1 MSSSYLLHSLL
12 MRAAVPQRVRLL
24 NLVRSRESWGPEAV
38 RAYQEEKLR
47 ETIRYCWQYVPF
59 YRRHWKGHLDD
70 PRDIRTL
77 EDLQKLPIVS
87 RQLFREN
94 VAEIITTDRT
104 IKYTEGRTGGSTAS
118 PIIYKT
124 THHDDEF
131 AWAQLYSGWH
141 WAGWRFGEPFLI
153 VGGESVGVGI
163 GDRRTRNDW
172 IINRWVTSGSNITM
186 ARTRHLVD
194 STVFRRATFI
204 YGYPNSIR
212 ELCERLSELGARP
225 PRVRGVV
232 CTAEVMLP
240 EVRDRISEVL
250 GGVPVLDQWGL
261 GDGAQHAC
269 ESSVNDGLHVS
280 FHRGILEIV
289 DDQDRQLWGIKQT
302 GRGLAT
308 SLTNLATPFVR
319 YETGDQ
325 VHWHSFDAAATGVGW
340 PRIGPIEGRIG
351 DVIHLPSGRSIPMP
365 GLTLVM
371 RWLEGL
377 KHFQL
382 IQTGPNA
389 VTVRLDRDVGY
400 KLSEA
405 ETLAFLRQRIAPDV
419 DWSIV
424 WDAPELTRN
433 GKLLVI
439 RNDWLRK
446 QGLTRPPSSPR
457 A

>member
-12 MRAAVPQRVRLL
+12 MRVAVPQRLRLL
-24 NLVRSRESWGPEAV
+24 DLVRSRESWGTEAV

-59 YRRHWKGHLDD
+59 YRRHWKGYLDD

-77 EDLQKLPIVS
+77 EDLQKLPVVS

-94 VAEIITTDRT
+94 VAEIITTDPAV
-104 IKYTEGRTGGSTAS
+104 KYTEARTGGSTAS
-118 PIIYKT
+118 PIIYRT

-131 AWAQLYSGWH
+131 AWAQLYSGWY

-172 IINRWVTSGSNITM
+172 IINRWVTSGSNITT
-186 ARTRHLVD
+186 ARTQHLVD
-194 STVFRRATFI
+194 SPVFKRATFI

-240 EVRDRISEVL
+240 EVRARISEVL

-269 ESSVNDGLHVS
+269 ESSVGDGLHVS
-280 FHRGILEIV
+280 FHRGILEVV
-289 DDQDRQLWGIKQT
+289 DDQDRQIWDIKQT

-325 VHWHSFDAAATGVGW
+325 IHWHSFDVATSGVRW
-340 PRIGPIEGRIG
+340 PRIGTIEGRIG

-400 KLSEA
+400 KLSDE

-419 DWSIV
+419 DWNIV

-446 QGLTRPPSSPR
+446 QGLTRPPPSPKG
-457 A
+457 

>member
-1 MSSSYLLHSLL
+1 MSASRLLHATL
-12 MRAAVPQRVRLL
+12 MRAAVPQRLALLRL
-24 NLVRSRESWGPEAV
+24 VKRRESWGPEEI
-38 RAYQEEKLR
+38 RAYHEEKLR
-47 ETIRYCWQYVPF
+47 ETIRYCWQHVPF
-59 YRRHWKGHLDD
+59 YRTHWKGHIDD
-70 PRDIRTL
+70 PRDIRKL
-77 EDLQKLPIVS
+77 EDLQGLPVLT
-87 RQLFREN
+87 RQAFREN
-94 VAEIITTDRT
+94 LPQIITTDPT
-104 IKYTEGRTGGSTAS
+104 IEYTEGRTGGSTAS
-118 PIIYKT
+118 PIIYRT

-131 AWAQLYSGWH
+131 AWAQLYCGWT
-141 WAGWRFGEPFLI
+141 WAGWNFGEPFLI
-153 VGGESVGVGI
+153 VGGESVGI
-163 GDRRTRNDW
+163 GDTDKRSRNDW
-172 IINRWVTSGSNITM
+172 IINRWVTSGSNITA
-186 ARTRHLVD
+186 ARARHLVE
-194 STVFRRATFI
+194 SPVFKRATFI

-212 ELCERLSELGARP
+212 ELCERLSELRTKP
-225 PRVRGVV
+225 PKVRGVV

-240 EVRDRISEVL
+240 EVRARISEVL

-269 ESSVNDGLHVS
+269 ESAQGTGLHVS

-289 DDQDRQLWGIKQT
+289 DDRDRQILGVNQT

-308 SLTNLATPFVR
+308 SLTNPATPFVR

-325 VHWHSFDAAATGVGW
+325 MHWSSFEPAATGVGW

-351 DVIHLPSGRSIPMP
+351 DVIHLPTGRSIPMP

-377 KHFQL
+377 KYFQF

-389 VTVRLDRDVGY
+389 VTVRLDREPTY

-405 ETLAFLRQRIAPDV
+405 ETLTFLRQRIAPDV

-424 WDAPELTRN
+424 WGEPELTRN

-446 QGLTRPPSSPR
+446 QGLTRPPR
-457 A
+457 IET